1 MKKKTYANNWQAFKD
16 APSNMFEPCEYEDF
30 MDWKIH
36 GWELPSSHAAII
48 RVTTKTGKVK
58 EYVYQQP
65 RAAEKKIQQLMSQE
79 LTFTVCDHEQIHQ
92 LVPERD
98 VN

>member
-1 MKKKTYANNWQAFKD
+1 
-16 APSNMFEPCEYEDF
+16 

-58 EYVYQQP
+58 EYVYQRP
-65 RAAEKKIQQLMSQE
+65 KAAESKIQQLMDQE
-79 LTFTVCDHEQIHQ
+79 LSFTVCDHEQIHQ
-92 LVPERD
+92 LVPEID
-98 VN
+98 AT